1 MKIPAGLLSLL
12 LPVSVIAQDYGGM
25 SQGDMQN
32 MMQHMQE
39 MQSCM
44 QDIDQSRLEA
54 FEQRANKVE
63 AEVESLCASGR
74 RDEAQQQAM
83 AFGQEVASNPDIQKI
98 MKCGENMRGMMTE
111 MPFMAQAGGPDTST
125 GHVCDQ

>member
-12 LPVSVIAQDYGGM
+12 LPVFASAQDYGGM

-44 QDIDQSRLEA
+44 QDIDQSRFEA
-54 FEQRANKVE
+54 FEQGANKVE
-63 AEVESLCASGR
+63 AEVQSLCESGR

-83 AFGQEVASNPDIQKI
+83 AFGQEVASDPDVRKM
-98 MKCGENMRGMMTE
+98 MKCGEQLRGMMPE
-111 MPFMAQAGGPDTST
+111 MPFMPKAGEPDTPT
-125 GHVCDQ
+125 GHVCDR